1 MKGFKQYLGV
11 AILSACCAQAWA
23 VPTLTVTPSASVAP
37 GSSVSVDVAISD
49 IADLYAYQFS
59 LAFNPNLL
67 QVSSY
72 SLGSFLR
79 GSVDTFGDSGTL
91 DNAGGT
97 ISYVFNS
104 LVGPEAGVSGSGS
117 LLRVTFSALADGVSA
132 LNFSDLLLLDSSG
145 NDIAATVTGGIVTVA
160 TPVTPPVGDVP
171 EPASWMLM
179 GVGLVAAGA
188 LRRRRT
194 SSVAALA

>member
-23 VPTLTVTPSASVAP
+23 VPTLTVTPTSTVTP
-37 GSSVSVDVAISD
+37 GSSVNVDVTISD

-72 SLGSFLR
+72 SLGSFLD
-79 GSVDTFGDSGTL
+79 GSIDTIGDAGML
-91 DNAGGT
+91 DNASGT
-97 ISYVFNS
+97 ISYAFNS
-104 LVGPEAGVSGSGS
+104 LLGPESGVSGNGS
-117 LLRVTFSALADGVSA
+117 LLHITFNALADGVSS

-145 NDIAATVTGGIVTVA
+145 NDIAATVIGGSVTVA

-188 LRRRRT
+188 LRRRR
-194 SSVAALA
+194 VGGMAAQA

>member
-1 MKGFKQYLGV
+1 MKGFKKYLGV
-11 AILSACCAQAWA
+11 AILGACCAQAWA
-23 VPTLTVTPSASVAP
+23 VPTLTVTPSSTVTP
-37 GSSVSVDVAISD
+37 GSSVNVDVTISD

-72 SLGSFLR
+72 SLGSFLN
-79 GSVDTFGDSGTL
+79 GSVDTYGDAGTL
-91 DNAGGT
+91 DNAAGT
-97 ISYVFNS
+97 ISYAFNS

-117 LLRVTFSALADGVSA
+117 LLHLTFNTLAAGTSS

-145 NDIAATVTGGIVTVA
+145 NDIAATVIGGSVNVE

-188 LRRRRT
+188 LRRRR
-194 SSVAALA
+194 VGAGAALA